1 MNRTNVKMR
10 LPFRICDRCSEL
22 NVDAK
27 LSSVGHYGWQYANDE
42 MGTATRDVIVTC
54 KNYEICERLYQMIS
68 EEVAQAQSG
77 GDGVDKTV
85 D

>member
-1 MNRTNVKMR
+1 MNRTNVKMQ

-27 LSSVGHYGWQYANDE
+27 LSSVGHYGWQYANDV

-54 KNYEICERLYQMIS
+54 KNREVCERLYRMIYDTLM
-68 EEVAQAQSG
+68 QTPSG
-77 GDGVDKTV
+77 GDNVGKTM

>member
-1 MNRTNVKMR
+1 MNRTNVKML

-27 LSSVGHYGWQYANDE
+27 LSSVGHYGWQYANNE

-54 KNYEICERLYQMIS
+54 KNHEVCERLYRMIYDMLR
-68 EEVAQAQSG
+68 QTPSG
-77 GDGVDKTV
+77 GDGVDKTL

>member
-1 MNRTNVKMR
+1 MNRTNVKMQ

-27 LSSVGHYGWQYANDE
+27 LSSVGHYGWQYANDV

-54 KNYEICERLYQMIS
+54 KNHEVCERLYRMICD
-68 EEVAQAQSG
+68 EIQHAQTG
-77 GDGVDKTV
+77 GDNVGKTM